1 MSSRNTKVDLLKYEH
16 PKGSKIKIS
25 LRENI
30 TRGEAWG
37 NSYRVYVPARYT
49 GKSYAQTSFQTEEEA
64 KAHAERIYEEHQVHG
79 PIATELTTPQV
90 CDAIDA
96 IKHLKGL
103 GVEQS
108 LLEVVKYAGPR
119 LKPKGGRVTVFD
131 AINQM
136 IKSRENMGYRK
147 HGEKDVR
154 NRLLTFADSFGNQ
167 FVPDLTKL
175 EIMDWIQNLHKN
187 NGESLAPRSRRNYYR
202 RIVQFLNWCKGRD
215 YIVTSPLDN
224 VPREERR
231 AIIGKADQNPAKIY
245 TVQEVSKLLE
255 LTLTSANWKRLL
267 PIWTLGFFCG
277 LRRSELFKARFEDI
291 RIDGEDAQIY
301 VHPVGAKLRGE
312 RLTTIPPN
320 ALQWLS
326 LCEDRTGAIYK
337 YSGSTYDRDC
347 KDLHRF
353 ANIERSDNSLRKSY
367 GSYLYAYTMDDQLVA
382 AEMGQPSSDTK
393 TFHRHYKALVTK
405 KDAELYR
412 QITPPV
418 SDSKIVRLVS

>member
-1 MSSRNTKVDLLKYEH
+1 MSSRKTKVDILKYEH
-16 PKGSKIKIS
+16 PKHSKITIS

-30 TRGEAWG
+30 TKGMAWG
-37 NSYRVYVPARYT
+37 NSYRVYIPAKYT
-49 GKSYAQTSFQTEEEA
+49 GKSYTQISFQTEEEA
-64 KAHAERIYEEHQVHG
+64 KAHAERVFNEHKVHG
-79 PIATELTTPQV
+79 PIATELTTKQV

-96 IKHLKGL
+96 IKHLEKL
-103 GVEQS
+103 GVELS
-108 LLEVVKYAGPR
+108 LLEVCVESGPR

-136 IKSRENMGYRK
+136 LKTRENKGYRK
-147 HGEKDVR
+147 PGEKDVK
-154 NRLLTFADSFGNQ
+154 NRLLTFADCFGNQ
-167 FVPDLTKL
+167 FVPDLTKI
-175 EIMDWIQNLHKN
+175 EILDWIQNLKKN
-187 NGESLAPRSRRNYYR
+187 DGEPLAPRSRRNYYR
-202 RIVQFLNWCKGRD
+202 RIVQFLNWCKGRE
-215 YIVTSPLDN
+215 YIKASPLGN
-224 VPREERR
+224 VPKEERR
-231 AIIGKADQNPAKIY
+231 AVIGKADQNPAKIY
-245 TVQEVSKLLE
+245 TVDEVSKLLE
-255 LTLTSANWKRLL
+255 LTLTSPNWMRLL
-267 PIWTLGFFCG
+267 PIWSLGFFCG
-277 LRRSELFKARFEDI
+277 LRRSELFKATFEDI
-291 RIDGEDAQIY
+291 RIDGDDAQIY

-353 ANIERSDNSLRKSY
+353 ANIERSDNSLRKSF
-367 GSYLYAYTMDDQLVA
+367 GSYLYAYTKDDQLVA

-418 SDSKIVRLVS
+418 NDTKIVRFVS